1 MAKLKTYDPTDWLKG
16 SKTIGQNYTSWNT
29 YGQGQPDFGSGN
41 GPGEPYHEVVKKVPN
56 QKNPPAWTVPPPRQM
71 VGQPS
76 QVGGNDPRIEAIRR
90 RLRGL

>member
-1 MAKLKTYDPTDWLKG
+1 MATYDPTDWLRG
-16 SKTIGQNYTSWNT
+16 SKTVGKNYTSWNT
-29 YGQGQPDFGSGN
+29 YGQGKPDMGAGL

-56 QKNPPAWTVPPPRQM
+56 QMNPPNWGLDIKPKEM
-71 VGQPS
+71 VGQQS